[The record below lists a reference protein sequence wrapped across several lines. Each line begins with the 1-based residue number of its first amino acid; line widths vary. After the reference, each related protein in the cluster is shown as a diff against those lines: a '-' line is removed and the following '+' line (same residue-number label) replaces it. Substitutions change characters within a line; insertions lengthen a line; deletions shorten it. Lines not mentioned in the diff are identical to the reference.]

1 MKKLSL
7 IIVML
12 LLITVFPQISFAEN
26 NCVIYVATTG
36 SDTSGNGTIS
46 APYATVNKA
55 VAASRGYSG
64 SKRIRIRGGK
74 YPIASQINLNSRDNN
89 LTIEN
94 YPGEDVAITGGKTIP
109 FSAFTKVTD
118 EAVLSR
124 IIEKSGKDAV
134 MQVYL
139 PELGITSYGAL
150 KTIGFS
156 WVSGSGYSP
165 TLTCNSKYME
175 YACYPNE
182 GYLLT
187 DTVIKDGKNDPN
199 GLAEVEFTI
208 KDDRWKQWRN
218 AEDPWALGFLCHD
231 WADFSAPAKFNEAS
245 ITSYVGNGNY
255 YYALPN
261 RRVKFYNLL
270 EELDAPGEYYLNRK
284 TGYLY
289 IIPPEGIKPTD
300 EFEFTSAEING
311 FVLSSCKNVT
321 FQGITLKNLRRTGIY
336 AEKCSNITINN
347 CEFSAIGDWAIKA
360 MNCPET
366 VVKNS
371 YLHDLS
377 SGGIYI
383 IAGDRP
389 TLTPGNSLVENCRIE
404 RFMHYRRTYSPAV
417 RLEGVGNK
425 VSHCRMSDAPHE
437 AVEFKGNN
445 LIMEYCD
452 IENVCNDTADCG
464 AIYMG
469 RDWTRRGCEIRYNYF
484 HNIKS
489 IDTTTGMKVQA
500 VYLDD
505 AFSSAKVYG
514 NVIYK
519 CSSVALYGGG
529 RYNTFENNIVLECER
544 PFVFDARCT
553 TWMACGE
560 GSTMMNNLKAMPYNT
575 SEAWIKAYPELV
587 GILDDEP
594 QYPKHNTITGN
605 IIYKTPDYQI
615 DPLVYKYGT
624 VDNNKQ
630 IYRIT
635 GFVDYANEDFTLK
648 ETSEIYNMLP
658 DFPPIDFKIIG
669 TYDFEYDNSSTVPRI
684 VNPRLDEASVAG
696 SPLTLT
702 YNYSSGGF
710 AEGNS
715 KIEWFKKEN
724 GKFVKIPDE
733 NEKTLS
739 TSIDEA
745 GTEIYAEITPVN
757 CEGVWG
763 KKMRTNTVTLKRI
776 PINNLVKISKTG
788 TEVNLTNNSELII
801 PIGVFTPEYTTENGY
816 KIMTSLKISA
826 GSIAQGDILTYSS
839 DKSIAMCTDSLEPI
853 NEN

>member
-55 VAASRGYSG
+55 IAASRSFSG

-74 YPIASQINLNSRDNN
+74 YPITSQVSLSSRDSN

-94 YPGEDVAITGGKTIP
+94 YPGEDVEITGGKTIP
-109 FSAFTKVTD
+109 YSAFTKVTD
-118 EAVLSR
+118 EAVLGR
-124 IIEKSGKDAV
+124 IIEKSGRDSV

-139 PELGITSYGAL
+139 PDVGITSYGEL
-150 KTIGFS
+150 KTIGFA

-165 TLTCNSKYME
+165 TLTCNGRYMN
-175 YACYPNE
+175 YACYPND

-187 DTVIKDGKNDPN
+187 DTVIKSGKNDTN
-199 GLAEVEFTI
+199 ALAEVEFTI
-208 KDDRWKQWRN
+208 KDDRWKQWKN

-231 WADFSAPAKFNEAS
+231 WADFSAPAKLNEAS
-245 ITSYVGNGNY
+245 ITSYVANGAN
-255 YYALPN
+255 YYALPD

-270 EELDAPGEYYLNRK
+270 EELDIPGEYYLNRK

-300 EFEFTSAEING
+300 EFDFASAEING
-311 FVLSSCKNVT
+311 FVLNSCKNVT
-321 FQGITLKNLRRTGIY
+321 FQGIVLKNLRWTGID
-336 AEKCSNITINN
+336 AQNCSGLTIDN
-347 CEFSAIGDWAIKA
+347 CEFSAIGDWVISAID
-360 MNCPET
+360 CPET

-377 SGGIYI
+377 GGGIFI
-383 IAGDRP
+383 SSGDRQ
-389 TLTPGNSLVENCRIE
+389 TLTPGDSLVENCRIE
-404 RFMHYRRTYSPAV
+404 RFMNQRKTYSPAV
-417 RLEGVGNK
+417 RFDGVSNK
-425 VSHCRMSDAPHE
+425 MSHCSISDAPHE

-489 IDTTTGMKVQA
+489 INTTTGMKVQA

-553 TWMACGE
+553 TWMDWGE
-560 GSTMMNNLKAMPYNT
+560 GSWIMRHLKTVPYNT

-587 GILDDEP
+587 NILNDEP
-594 QYPKHNTITGN
+594 QYPKYNTIAGN
-605 IIYKTPDYQI
+605 IMYKTPGYQI
-615 DPLVYKYGT
+615 DDLVYKYGT
-624 VDNNKQ
+624 VEDNKE
-630 IYRIT
+630 IYKIS
-635 GFVDYANEDFTLK
+635 GFVDYVNEDFTLK
-648 ETSEIYNMLP
+648 ETSEIYKMLP
-658 DFPPIDFKIIG
+658 DFKPIDFKNIG
-669 TYDFEYDNSSTVPRI
+669 TYDFEYDNSSTVPKI
-684 VNPRLDEASVAG
+684 VNPRLDEDAVAG
-696 SPLTLT
+696 NPLTLT
-702 YNYSSGGF
+702 YKYSSGGF
-710 AEGNS
+710 AEDNS
-715 KIEWFKKEN
+715 KIEWFKKED
-724 GKFVKIPDE
+724 GKFIKIS
-733 NEKTLS
+733 NEYKKDLA
-739 TSIDEA
+739 TSANEV

-763 KKMRTNTVTLKRI
+763 RKMRTNTVTLKRL
-776 PINNLVKISKTG
+776 PIKNFVEISKIG

-801 PIGVFTPEYTTENGY
+801 PIGVFTPEYTIENGY
-816 KIMTSLKISA
+816 KIMASLKLSADSIS
-826 GSIAQGDILTYSS
+826 QGDILTYSS

-853 NEN
+853 N